1 MSHPPVDQLGED
13 GDQFDRLRGETVGDL
28 LLVGGIVGLGEQAVL
43 DERGEPVGEDV

>member
-1 MSHPPVDQLGED
+1 VSHPPVDQLGED

-28 LLVGGIVGLGEQAVL
+28 LLVGIVGLGEQAAL